1 MTSLGVI
8 IGVVLG
14 VPFGLLL
21 LGGLLVA
28 NDEDSPAPDLA
39 RGVKLKS
46 TRTNEQPEGRSS
58 RSESHSDQAG
68 ARDGSFGRV
77 GRGGSKCTNRDSE
90 PSRWRCS

>member
-28 NDEDSPAPDLA
+28 NDEDSPTADLA

-46 TRTNEQPEGRSS
+46 TRTATGR
-58 RSESHSDQAG
+58 
-68 ARDGSFGRV
+68 
-77 GRGGSKCTNRDSE
+77 
-90 PSRWRCS
+90 

>member
-46 TRTNEQPEGRSS
+46 TRTNEQPVGRSS
-58 RSESHSDQAG
+58 RSE
-68 ARDGSFGRV
+68 
-77 GRGGSKCTNRDSE
+77 
-90 PSRWRCS
+90 